1 MQYYLLVINLNIKKE
16 WVNTH
21 SNHFLI
27 KMTDK
32 EKTRI
37 EKFLEIHFG
46 NLELSETRQGLYK
59 SLGHKDDNSTIFL
72 IEETNSQIFVDTK
85 KVIDPIFRMFNTDYT
100 ETYDFVKNWL
110 LEKYNIESEE
120 IIGAKMII

>member
-1 MQYYLLVINLNIKKE
+1 
-16 WVNTH
+16 
-21 SNHFLI
+21 
-27 KMTDK
+27 MTDK

-85 KVIDPIFRMFNTDYT
+85 KVIDPIFSMFNTDYT
-100 ETYDFVKNWL
+100 ETYDFVKEWVL
-110 LEKYNIESEE
+110 KKYGLDCIDFVGIKPE
-120 IIGAKMII
+120 

>member
-1 MQYYLLVINLNIKKE
+1 MVINLNIKKE
-16 WVNTH
+16 WANTH

-46 NLELSETRQGLYK
+46 NLELTEKRQGLYK
-59 SLGHKDDNSTIFL
+59 SLGHKDDNSAIFL
-72 IEETNSQIFVDTK
+72 IEEINSQIFVDTK
-85 KVIDPIFRMFNTDYT
+85 KVINPILSMFNTDYT
-100 ETYDFVKNWL
+100 ETYDFVKEWVL
-110 LEKYNIESEE
+110 KKYGLDCIDLVGIKTE
-120 IIGAKMII
+120 